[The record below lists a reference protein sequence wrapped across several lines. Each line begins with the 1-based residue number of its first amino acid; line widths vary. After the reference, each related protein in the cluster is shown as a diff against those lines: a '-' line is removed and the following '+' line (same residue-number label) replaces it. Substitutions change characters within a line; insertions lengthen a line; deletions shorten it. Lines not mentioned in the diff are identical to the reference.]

1 MWNSQTWLSSSWSFS
16 LSSPLTIFTV
26 PLFPCSP
33 PPVELEVPVPPVV
46 PVDVPVLPEVPVPPV
61 VVVVVEVL
69 VPVLVLPAVVVDVP
83 VEVLVDCWQLCS
95 PPFTPAMSRVP

>member
-1 MWNSQTWLSSSWSFS
+1 MCVSRSWLSSSWSFS
-16 LSSPLTIFTV
+16 LFSLLAVFAV
-26 PLFPCSP
+26 PLFVGLLA
-33 PPVELEVPVPPVV
+33 PVELVVHVPPVV